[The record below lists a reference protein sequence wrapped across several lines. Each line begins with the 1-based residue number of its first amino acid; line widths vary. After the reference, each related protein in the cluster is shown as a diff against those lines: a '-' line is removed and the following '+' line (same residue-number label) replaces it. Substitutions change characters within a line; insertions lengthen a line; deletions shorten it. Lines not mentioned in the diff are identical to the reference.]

1 MARLGYFMI
10 CSGGDTVGLILR
22 HRGREISECIR
33 KLTEESRVVRDSY
46 LIVHRVLEY
55 DDTCNRFQNISP
67 SIHIFLLYTGEALTM
82 GAVKQ
87 LVSMNFKKRV
97 ILKRTHSD

>member
-33 KLTEESRVVRDSY
+33 KLTEESRVVMDSY
-46 LIVHRVLEY
+46 LIVLYRVLEY
-55 DDTCNRFQNISP
+55 DDTCEQISKYITFNP
-67 SIHIFLLYTGEALTM
+67 YFFSSYANLSL
-82 GAVKQ
+82 
-87 LVSMNFKKRV
+87 
-97 ILKRTHSD
+97 